1 MNAEYVMQQLKNPF
15 HPDDIEWRVGS
26 TTGDKTKG
34 LALAYVTNR
43 AIQNRLDEVFG
54 VFGWRNEY
62 KEWKGTSQLCGI
74 SVKFEGEWITKWDGA
89 DDSATEA
96 VKGGLSDSMKRAAYQ
111 WGIGRYLYKLPQ
123 KWVKLKPAGK
133 SYAIDEK
140 MQLPKWALPADY
152 DYQVNDDI
160 QEEKSTPNTNT
171 PVTQLKPTQAKYE
184 GLMGDYPIKFK
195 DYQGKLSGLDK
206 NKIVWISEKYSGA
219 DGQLK
224 GIAKQY
230 LAEFDDKVLKESL
243 GG

>member
-26 TTGDKTKG
+26 TNSDKSKG

-43 AIQNRLDEVFG
+43 AIQNRLDEAFG

-62 KEWKGTSQLCGI
+62 KEWKQTSQLCGI

-89 DDSATEA
+89 DDSQTEA

-123 KWVKLKPAGK
+123 KWVKLKPAGR

-140 MQLPKWALPADY
+140 VQLPKWALPENY
-152 DYQVNDDI
+152 DYQINDEI
-160 QEEKSTPNTNT
+160 NEEKTTPNTNT
-171 PVTQLKPTQAKYE
+171 QPVQKKSTQVKYE
-184 GLMGDYPIKFK
+184 GLAGDYTVNFSKFK
-195 DYQGKLSGLDK
+195 GKLRDAER
-206 NKIVWISEKYSGA
+206 NMIVWLSTDYTGA
-219 DGQLK
+219 DKQLK
-224 GIAKQY
+224 DIAKKY
-230 LAEFDDKVLKESL
+230 LAELDDKVLKESL